1 MTLIPEAKLFID
13 GELRGASDGGTYD
26 VISPWT
32 GQPVGKAADVILVD
46 GDPSKD
52 LGALRHVRTVFL
64 EGYRLD
70 AQALRQA
77 SGLSGMPN

>member
-32 GQPVGKAADVILVD
+32 GQPVGKASDATAADVEAAIVSARRAFD
-46 GDPSKD
+46 E
-52 LGALRHVRTVFL
+52 T
-64 EGYRLD
+64 
-70 AQALRQA
+70 
-77 SGLSGMPN
+77 N